1 MKESKDSI
9 IAALEA
15 ANKQKDDIINHIID
29 TGAEKEKQ
37 LLNKIRYLKS
47 VIRRENNA

>member
-15 ANKQKDDIINHIID
+15 ANKEKDAVIAHIID
-29 TGAEKEKQ
+29 TGTEKEKQ
-37 LLNKIRYLKS
+37 LLNEIRYLKS
-47 VIRRENNA
+47 IILKGRK

>member
-1 MKESKDSI
+1 MKKSKDSI

-29 TGAEKEKQ
+29 TGAEREKQ
-37 LLNKIRYLKS
+37 LLNEIRYLKNIIWEKDN
-47 VIRRENNA
+47 V

>member
-1 MKESKDSI
+1 MKESKDSV

-15 ANKQKDDIINHIID
+15 ANKGKDAVIDHIIN

-37 LLNKIRYLKS
+37 LLNEIRYLKG
-47 VIRRENNA
+47 VILKERK